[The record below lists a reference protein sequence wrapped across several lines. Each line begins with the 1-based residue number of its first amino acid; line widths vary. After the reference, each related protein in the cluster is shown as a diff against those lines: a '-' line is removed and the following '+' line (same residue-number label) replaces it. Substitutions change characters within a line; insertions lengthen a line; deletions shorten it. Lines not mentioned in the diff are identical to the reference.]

1 MVSIKETENEIKLKK
16 LLKKRTS
23 LYGKMLKI

>member
-23 LYGKMLKI
+23 LYEKMLKI